1 MILEAIAVTF
11 VKFFTNMLLKA
22 AFSNMDGIKI
32 DGAPSWFYKSDKA
45 KLCTFAFEKGG
56 LEAVEKAKR
65 KAGIMM
71 FDKING
77 IVEIVIYDNYR
88 NLTDPDEKAFI
99 NKIKE
104 DEYLNVFV
112 KKNLTYPRVEYKEK
126 IHTAFVKACIP
137 NETIIKYQADR
148 SQKIAK
154 SLSLFRSEKGFEELE
169 SDNMSL
175 D

>member
-1 MILEAIAVTF
+1 MILEAIAITF

-45 KLCTFAFEKGG
+45 KLCVYSFEKGG
-56 LEAVEKAKR
+56 LEAVEKAKK

-71 FDKING
+71 LEKING

-88 NLTDPDEKAFI
+88 NITDPDEKAFI

-104 DEYLNVFV
+104 DEYLPVFV

-126 IHTAFVKACIP
+126 INTAFIKACIP
-137 NETIIKYQADR
+137 NETIIEYQAER

-154 SLSLFRSEKGFEELE
+154 NLSLFRAEKGFEELE